1 MGSHE
6 IRHAFFSKKQKE
18 SIFTKKFRSNEKQTR
33 PHTNIYLTTD
43 GREVEVTEVCKNAD
57 SYNKKGFPDFV
68 YLGQVTKWVRVFK
81 DD

>member
-43 GREVEVTEVCKNAD
+43 GREVEVTEVCKDPD
-57 SYNKKGFPDFV
+57 SYNKNYYTDFV
-68 YLGQVTKWVRVFK
+68 YLGQVTKWVRVK
-81 DD
+81 YY